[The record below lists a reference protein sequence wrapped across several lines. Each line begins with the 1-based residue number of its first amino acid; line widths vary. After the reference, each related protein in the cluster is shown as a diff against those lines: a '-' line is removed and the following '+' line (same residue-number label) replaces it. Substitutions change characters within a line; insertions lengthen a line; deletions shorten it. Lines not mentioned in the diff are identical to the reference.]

1 MKFTIK
7 NFKCFIDTQIPMNL
21 LTVLTGVNG
30 AGKSSFIQSI
40 LLFRQLVDLAKDV
53 PKEYIPDNS
62 VSLNGQYLLA
72 LGDGSCILPNNVN
85 DDNISF
91 AFVNDKTNINLCY
104 AQFVVKNNTT
114 PTLALSV
121 ISEKSMVNNQE
132 CPICRQAFYYLNAE
146 RLGPRI
152 RQELKYFSYPHAGW
166 QGEYTAQLLNLESG
180 FYKIDESR
188 KFPNSQN
195 PLLLTSQINDWLDFL
210 IPETSIS
217 VTSNPETL
225 EAQIRIE
232 NAFTRQIPAL
242 ATNMGF
248 GISYVLP
255 ILATGLIAEAGTMFL
270 VENPEAHLHP
280 SAQTR
285 IGMFL
290 AMVAQAGVHV
300 VVETHSDHVINGIQ
314 LAVVKQ
320 TIQHEL
326 VTVNFFEQIKKS
338 EQPKITPIALSEK
351 GELECWPPGFF
362 DQSQRDLAELFN
374 ARRSL

>member
-7 NFKCFIDTQIPMNL
+7 NFKCFIDTQIPMNR

-30 AGKSSFIQSI
+30 VGKSSFIQSI
-40 LLFRQLVDLAKDV
+40 LLFRQLVDFVKDNPKGYV
-53 PKEYIPDNS
+53 PDHS
-62 VSLNGQYLLA
+62 VPLNGQYLLA
-72 LGDGSCILPNNVN
+72 LGDSSGILSNNAS
-85 DDNISF
+85 DNNIFF
-91 AFVNDKTNINLCY
+91 AFVNDKTNEILCY
-104 AQFVVKNNTT
+104 AQLVADYS
-114 PTLALSV
+114 PASALSV
-121 ISEKSMVNNQE
+121 ISGKNMVNNQD
-132 CPICRQAFYYLNAE
+132 CPICLQEFYYLNAE

-152 RQELKYFSYPHAGW
+152 RQELNYFSYPHAGW
-166 QGEYTAQLLNLESG
+166 QGEYTAQLINLDDG
-180 FYKIDESR
+180 FHKIEESR

-195 PLLLTSQINDWLDFL
+195 PLQLTLQINDWLDFL
-210 IPETSIS
+210 IPGTSIS
-217 VTSNPETL
+217 VTSNSETM
-225 EAQIRIE
+225 ASQIRGE
-232 NAFTRQIPAL
+232 NYLSLQHPTL

-255 ILATGLIAEAGTMFL
+255 ILATGLIAKAGTMFL

-300 VVETHSDHVINGIQ
+300 VIETHSDHVINGIQ

-338 EQPKITPIALSEK
+338 EQPQITTIALSEK
-351 GELECWPPGFF
+351 GELECWPSGFF
-362 DQSQRDLAELFN
+362 DQSQHDLAELFN